1 MISAARFFGM
11 IDPVL
16 SLKGGAC
23 LVGEMFPTTCSG
35 HRPRRIIEGT
45 GFRRSRFLAVAARSR
60 DSGYPGFKRRVAEE
74 TGELAMHTRP
84 NIVHLGAKELRSL
97 GCDNLMPVRILFAF
111 TGQVYLTATGVPE
124 PLHKASIVILDEDR
138 SQLSMRIVN
147 VFLSV

>member
-1 MISAARFFGM
+1 
-11 IDPVL
+11 
-16 SLKGGAC
+16 
-23 LVGEMFPTTCSG
+23 
-35 HRPRRIIEGT
+35 
-45 GFRRSRFLAVAARSR
+45 
-60 DSGYPGFKRRVAEE
+60 
-74 TGELAMHTRP
+74 MHTRP